1 VSWSARA
8 RAADIEAAGRRKVR
22 STRRSSTVVVGSGTS
37 LRARDESKPIV
48 ALFSRHL
55 FPRVKDKGEFGLVG
69 QVAFENEKKRERNDG
84 GGQR

>member
-1 VSWSARA
+1 M
-8 RAADIEAAGRRKVR
+8 
-22 STRRSSTVVVGSGTS
+22 VVGSGTS

-55 FPRVKDKGEFGLVG
+55 FPRVKDKREFGLVG

-84 GGQR
+84 GGLR